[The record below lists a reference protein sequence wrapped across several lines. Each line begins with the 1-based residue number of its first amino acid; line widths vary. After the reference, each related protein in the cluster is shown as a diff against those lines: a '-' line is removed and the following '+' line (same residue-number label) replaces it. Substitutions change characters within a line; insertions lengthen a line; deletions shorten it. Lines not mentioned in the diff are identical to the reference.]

1 MTPPSC
7 TAEQPLP
14 AGDCCSEEWS
24 SSRDPRSE
32 VAQES
37 DRAHLWVFG
46 YGSLCWKPG
55 FSYRERRIGRV
66 EGFSRRFWQG
76 SVTHRGTPQQPG
88 RVATLVE
95 HRHHVG
101 LRGPDQPSVPQGTT
115 WGCAFL
121 VTDRAALRY
130 LDGREVVLG
139 GYQTR
144 RVAFVPRDP
153 GRPPFAVTIYVAT
166 ERNPLWLGEAPLAR
180 LAVQVA
186 AARGRCGPNAD
197 YVLQLVRFMKRNIP
211 EECDQH
217 LFDLATLVEA
227 AVGGCTSPAAAG
239 AICPSYGTGTSPA
252 GAICPSYGTDTLPV
266 PGGTVC
272 SALSGASSSAKPAT
286 AGWRRRCGQEGPE
299 DAGIA
304 ETAQE
309 PPGRCR

>member
-7 TAEQPLP
+7 TAEQPLS
-14 AGDCCSEEWS
+14 AGDPCSEEWS

-95 HRHHVG
+95 H
-101 LRGPDQPSVPQGTT
+101 SQGTT

-144 RVAFVPRDP
+144 RVAFVPREP
-153 GRPPFAVTIYVAT
+153 GRPPFAVTIYLAT

-180 LAVQVA
+180 LAAQVA

-217 LFDLATLVEA
+217 LFDLATSGEA

-239 AICPSYGTGTSPA
+239 AICRPTVPTPHQSQVAPSA
-252 GAICPSYGTDTLPV
+252 QPSVAP
-266 PGGTVC
+266 PR
-272 SALSGASSSAKPAT
+272 AKPAT
-286 AGWRRRCGQEGPE
+286 AGCRRRCGQEGPE
-299 DAGIA
+299 DAGA
-304 ETAQE
+304 RETAQE